1 MGNMY
6 DSYLPTAKDIADKA
20 NPKRFAGKTKSSKQ
34 AAKELAEKKAREAAM
49 LALASGVP
57 TELREK
63 YLKGTE
69 LTQNPFKKL

>member
-1 MGNMY
+1 MADMY
-6 DSYLPTAKDIADKA
+6 DAYLPSAKDIADKA
-20 NPKRFAGKTKSSKQ
+20 KSRHGVKTKSSKH
-34 AAKELAEKKAREAAM
+34 ADKERNEKQAREAAM

-69 LTQNPFKKL
+69 LTQNPFNKL